1 MGTPDAGAA
10 RAAVRRQPAAVV
22 GGLAAV
28 YLALIGFVLEPRTF
42 FAGDP
47 GVKYLQARSMVDSGW
62 RQLSVGNPAPD
73 VDPDA
78 QFSALACNQFERRTA
93 LDPYYGAY
101 SVLFTVPVS
110 ICLWAFGP
118 RGLYV
123 VPMLATL
130 GTLVLTYQL
139 ALRTAPRLAWLA
151 ALLAGATSPL
161 AFYSLDLWEHSLS
174 AFCVTASVLLFL
186 GATGKTT
193 TRRCFAAGLLLG
205 VAVDLREELYGLIPL
220 ALVAVFWIEP
230 GRRLAAALAAAGGVL
245 LAAVP
250 QWLLRSTLM
259 GVPLRKIT
267 LRAMTG
273 TARVPAIRTA
283 AVSWS
288 AQVGFI
294 VPVSWGAV
302 LAVAAS
308 LRWAAAHGRP
318 AWRRAALSALAAIV
332 VVLAVGDA
340 LYLIGTWTRPDALLA
355 AFPAALLLLFWPPR
369 DGHADPARSEAALL
383 VTLSLGFAL
392 LVAVVEPFGSSIVPI
407 GGSQFGPRYL
417 LPIIPL
423 LATAVTY
430 VVDRRDA
437 WSAAGMPRSA
447 IAIVAA
453 IVTLAGATVQLQ
465 GVRDLR
471 VTKAGY
477 ERLIRATEAIPD
489 GQPVVTDVSWYPAVT
504 ASVLFQHESMVVNV
518 PETGTVTAL
527 LARPGMAARSALV
540 FVTDAHGP
548 SPETVQALEQAGWR
562 EVSRQRV
569 ALWRDLDFVG
579 FARRS

>member
-1 MGTPDAGAA
+1 MDTSDAGASHV
-10 RAAVRRQPAAVV
+10 AVRRRAAAVI

-42 FAGDP
+42 FAGDC
-47 GVKYLQARSMVDSGW
+47 GVKYLQAHSMVDSGW
-62 RQLSVGNPAPD
+62 RRLSVANPAPD

-93 LDPYYGAY
+93 VDPYYGAY

-110 ICLWAFGP
+110 FGLWAFGP

-130 GTLVLTYQL
+130 GTLVLTYRL
-139 ALRTAPRLAWLA
+139 AMRTAPRLAWLA
-151 ALLAGATSPL
+151 ALLTGAASPL

-186 GATGKTT
+186 GATGKTAA
-193 TRRCFAAGLLLG
+193 RRCFAAGLLLG

-220 ALVAVFWIEP
+220 ALIAVFWIEP

-250 QWLLRSTLM
+250 QWLLRSALM

-267 LRAMTG
+267 LRAMRGSAHVPEVHTG
-273 TARVPAIRTA
+273 AVP
-283 AVSWS
+283 WS

-294 VPVSWGAV
+294 VPVSWVAV

-340 LYLIGTWTRPDALLA
+340 LYLIRTWARPDALLA
-355 AFPAALLLLFWPPR
+355 AFSPTLLLLFWPLIDR
-369 DGHADPARSEAALL
+369 VLAGFGGLLRPAR
-383 VTLSLGFAL
+383 
-392 LVAVVEPFGSSIVPI
+392 
-407 GGSQFGPRYL
+407 
-417 LPIIPL
+417 
-423 LATAVTY
+423 
-430 VVDRRDA
+430 
-437 WSAAGMPRSA
+437 M
-447 IAIVAA
+447 
-453 IVTLAGATVQLQ
+453 
-465 GVRDLR
+465 
-471 VTKAGY
+471 
-477 ERLIRATEAIPD
+477 
-489 GQPVVTDVSWYPAVT
+489 
-504 ASVLFQHESMVVNV
+504 
-518 PETGTVTAL
+518 
-527 LARPGMAARSALV
+527 
-540 FVTDAHGP
+540 
-548 SPETVQALEQAGWR
+548 
-562 EVSRQRV
+562 
-569 ALWRDLDFVG
+569 
-579 FARRS
+579 